1 MAESSRKLKT
11 KTVLEKYKIL
21 KEIEKGETCTSIV
34 RENMELQSKISLSGT
49 FCEESHLSRASVKWE
64 SR

>member
-21 KEIEKGETCTSIV
+21 KEIEKGETCASIV
-34 RENMELQSKISLSGT
+34 RKYGIAKQTLSNWLKILISGT
-49 FCEESHLSRASVKWE
+49 FCERFT
-64 SR
+64 